1 MLIFL
6 VSFALTEQQAEV
18 NVEYLVSLQNQ
29 IKVHNFRVAGCWRD
43 VLQSH
48 HMQLLLTSNMHIVT
62 LQVRAAN

>member
-18 NVEYLVSLQNQ
+18 NVEYLVYL
-29 IKVHNFRVAGCWRD
+29 
-43 VLQSH
+43 
-48 HMQLLLTSNMHIVT
+48 QLLLTSNMRIVT